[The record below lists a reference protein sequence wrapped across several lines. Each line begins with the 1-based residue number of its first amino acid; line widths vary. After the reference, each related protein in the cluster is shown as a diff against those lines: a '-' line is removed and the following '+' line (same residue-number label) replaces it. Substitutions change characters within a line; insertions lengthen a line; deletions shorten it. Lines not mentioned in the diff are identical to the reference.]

1 MSKMQE
7 DFFYGETN
15 DGYIVYEKLIDVLI
29 TLDAYDDDL
38 LLPGIK
44 TIKNQIEKVLCKEFI
59 RRSENEYIDSGMIT
73 KSFYGLTVLPDGTCY
88 KENVKRWVWER
99 DNRRSI
105 VSNVLNFK
113 FPAWTPSAEIQKRLQ
128 NKKKKQQEAK
138 KPIKKNKVR
147 LNYGTIKKMQP
158 ILFWQIR
165 TFEKRTKDLPAPKE
179 SLDKIVQNY
188 RHCMSLI
195 YKNVKVKDKH
205 PYSSCLKQNERKLR
219 QNIDQWWKKYYGTD
233 ASVHPF
239 IYIKKRYEKEF
250 IKAFKQV
257 ILVGRDKKENSPDYY
272 TYYGYNKEFLKQES
286 YLDEIFRMK
295 QAEKTYR
302 YPAKIREIINK
313 CIPYIEILDNRAFN
327 NYVLTGKEDSIPD
340 YLKKILSDMNIRKE
354 KE

>member
-29 TLDAYDDDL
+29 TLDAYDDDI

-44 TIKNQIEKVLCKEFI
+44 TIKNQIEKVLCKEFAK
-59 RRSENEYIDSGMIT
+59 RSENEYIDSGMIT
-73 KSFYGLTVLPDGTCY
+73 KPFYGLTVLPDGTCY

-113 FPAWTPSAEIQKRLQ
+113 FPAWTPSVEIQKRLQ

-138 KPIKKNKVR
+138 KPIKKNEVR
-147 LNYGTIKKMQP
+147 LNYGSIKKTQP

-165 TFEKRTKDLPAPKE
+165 TAEKRTKDLPAPKE
-179 SLDKIVQNY
+179 PLDKIIKNY
-188 RHCMSLI
+188 RHCVDLLSA
-195 YKNVKVKDKH
+195 Y
-205 PYSSCLKQNERKLR
+205 PYRFEQNERKLR
-219 QNIDQWWKKYYGTD
+219 QNIDQWWKKYYGVAMTP
-233 ASVHPF
+233 AHSL
-239 IYIKKRYEKEF
+239 IYIKKGYEKEF

-257 ILVGRDKKENSPDYY
+257 IFIGRDKKENSPDYY

-295 QAEKTYR
+295 HEEKTYR
-302 YPAKIREIINK
+302 YPAKIREVINK
-313 CIPYIEILDNRAFN
+313 CMPYIEILDNQTFN
-327 NYVLTGKEDSIPD
+327 NYVLTGKEDLIPD

-354 KE
+354 HIN